1 MSNEE
6 QKDAT
11 PADYVYTGRRVTT
24 KGKVCAAIQIVGAD
38 GQLGEVDLYDL
49 AVAKGKTIGGIYRGA
64 SFYQGGS
71 NGLKAASW
79 ASAWQDPTARAD
91 WLARDEA
98 AGVHLRMAK
107 LEADSKKAH
116 EIDELLLPLRKLYAR
131 YAQTRDYAGQEALEA
146 AVMRSLRRRPRADQ

>member
-24 KGKVCAAIQIVGAD
+24 KGKVCAAIQ
-38 GQLGEVDLYDL
+38 
-49 AVAKGKTIGGIYRGA
+49 
-64 SFYQGGS
+64 GGS
-71 NGLKAASW
+71 NGLKAANW

-116 EIDELLLPLRKLYAR
+116 EIDELLLPLRRLYAR